1 MKLFFFKLRKKCK
14 IFLLIWMFGVYF
26 VSLNIKKKVFLLSFN
41 ADKPVFVFV
50 AALSTPST
58 RQNQVKHCNL

>member
-1 MKLFFFKLRKKCK
+1 
-14 IFLLIWMFGVYF
+14 MFGVYF
-26 VSLNIKKKVFLLSFN
+26 VSLNIKKKIVFLLSFN